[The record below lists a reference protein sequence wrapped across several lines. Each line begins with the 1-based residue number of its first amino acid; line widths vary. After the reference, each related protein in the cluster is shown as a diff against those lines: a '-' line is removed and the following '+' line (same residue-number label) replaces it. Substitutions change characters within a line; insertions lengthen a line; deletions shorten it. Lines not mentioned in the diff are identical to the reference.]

1 MADAVRSKD
10 MSNTSPYLSV
20 VIPAYNEAK
29 RLRPTLDAIV
39 TYLSSRG
46 ETFEVIVVD
55 DGSTDKT
62 LEMVQG
68 HGPPIRAVAMGVNR
82 GKGAAV
88 RAGVAAAQ
96 GRLILFS
103 DADLSTPIQEWER
116 FEGRLSAGCDV
127 VIGSRGLDASRIEVR
142 QPWFREKMGRTFNW
156 ILRRI
161 LPLRFPDTQCGFK
174 AFTATA
180 AHSLFR
186 ASQTDGF
193 AFDAEILFLA
203 ELAGYRIEELGIT
216 WRNSA
221 ESRVSP
227 VRHSLQMMR
236 DLVRIR
242 LRAARGLYLVGSHG
256 GANDGAEQTARADHP
271 GL

>member
-1 MADAVRSKD
+1 MSK
-10 MSNTSPYLSV
+10 TSPDLSV

-29 RLRPTLDAIV
+29 RLGPTLDAIV
-39 TYLSSRG
+39 AYLSSRQQ
-46 ETFEVIVVD
+46 TFEVIVAD
-55 DGSTDKT
+55 DGSTDTT
-62 LEMVQG
+62 LEMVKG
-68 HGPPIRAVAMGVNR
+68 RGPAIRVVALGVNR

-88 RAGVAAAQ
+88 RAGVAAAA
-96 GRLILFS
+96 GRMILFS

-116 FEGRLSAGCDV
+116 FQGRLSAGCDV
-127 VIGSRGLDASRIEVR
+127 VIGSRGLDASRIEIR

-174 AFTATA
+174 AFTAAA

-203 ELAGYRIEELGIT
+203 ELAGYRVEELGIT

-227 VRHSLQMMR
+227 VRHSFQMMR
-236 DLVRIR
+236 DLIRIR
-242 LRAARGLYLVGSHG
+242 IRAMRGSYSVESLAVQSS
-256 GANDGAEQTARADHP
+256 GAGFASDQEELFTKEP
-271 GL
+271 